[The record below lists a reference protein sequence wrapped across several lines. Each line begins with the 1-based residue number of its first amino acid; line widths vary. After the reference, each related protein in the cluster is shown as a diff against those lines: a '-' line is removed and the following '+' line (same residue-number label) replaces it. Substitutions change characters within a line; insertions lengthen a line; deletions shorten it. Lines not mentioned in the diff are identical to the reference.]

1 MRRKDKEITESIEIN
16 KILSTAK
23 IGRLGT
29 SFNDKPYITPVNFV
43 HDNDKVFIHSANSG
57 HKLDNVRSNHNV
69 CFEVEEVERPVI
81 KEPICAS
88 TVIYRSV
95 IMFGKIRILVD
106 KPQKIDALKKFI
118 EKYTNKP
125 FLDSFTDSALGRVT
139 VLEITVEN
147 ITAKQSPAKPAA
159 MTNPVSRK

>member
-1 MRRKDKEITESIEIN
+1 MRRKDKEIIDSIEIDE
-16 KILSTAK
+16 ILSTAK

-43 HDNDKVFIHSANSG
+43 HDIDKVFIHSANSG
-57 HKLDNVRSNHNV
+57 HKLDNVRSNPNV

-95 IMFGKIRILVD
+95 IMFGTIRFVD
-106 KPQKIDALKKFI
+106 NKLQKIDALKKLI

-147 ITAKQSPAKPAA
+147 ISAKQSPAKPASL
-159 MTNPVSRK
+159 P